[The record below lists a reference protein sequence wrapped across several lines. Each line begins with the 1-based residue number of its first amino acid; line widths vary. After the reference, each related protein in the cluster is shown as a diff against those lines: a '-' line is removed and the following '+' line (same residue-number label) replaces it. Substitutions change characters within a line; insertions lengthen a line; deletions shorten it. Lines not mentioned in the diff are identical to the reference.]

1 MRGEALSWSVIHAVV
16 FAFLYGVIT
25 SAHSCASSFSDEAE
39 AREPSRACE
48 CVLVL
53 EDSRV
58 PLVVGGR
65 PVEVW

>member
-1 MRGEALSWSVIHAVV
+1 MRGEAMSWSVIHAVV

-25 SAHSCASSFSDEAE
+25 ASHSCAGSFSGDDE

-58 PLVVGGR
+58 PLVVSGR
-65 PVEVW
+65 AVEVW